1 ASALL
6 NYPKLFEPTPNTDQT
21 VSRPYTLADTLENLS
36 NPDNA
41 DVVAGAGSYSLSVT
55 ALTAETVGSDIAG
68 LAAAQSAAGAAVLE
82 NPVVVG
88 ASNKDAVTVTV
99 LFTLSDTIENM
110 CK

>member
-41 DVVAGAGSYSLSVT
+41 AVVAGAGSYSLSVT

-82 NPVVVG
+82 NPRVVG
-88 ASNKDAVTVTV
+88 HTYNSTLMITLPYALCVTM
-99 LFTLSDTIENM
+99 E
-110 CK
+110 